1 MIKNFIPHSGQALWL
16 VDWNEGK
23 HGYREVMP
31 IVGWDL
37 REGVLYPVAVPPD
50 GRPRLVLADKVT
62 IYSDYEQG
70 ERDAN
75 AEFE

>member
-23 HGYREVMP
+23 NGYREVMP

-37 REGVLYPVAVPPD
+37 REGVLYPVVARD
-50 GRPRLVLADKVT
+50 NERPVVVLADKIST
-62 IYSDYEQG
+62 YCNYEQAQG
-70 ERDAN
+70 DAN
-75 AEFE
+75 PD